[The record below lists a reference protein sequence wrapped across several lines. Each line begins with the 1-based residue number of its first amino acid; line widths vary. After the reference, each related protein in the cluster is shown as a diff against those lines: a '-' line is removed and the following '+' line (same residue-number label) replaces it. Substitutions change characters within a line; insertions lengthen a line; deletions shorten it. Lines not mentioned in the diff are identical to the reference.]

1 MMDINQNAL
10 GLVWAAVTQSPY
22 ATNEELAHAT
32 ALPYGMVTVAL
43 EQLQAMGHIGPDPLP
58 GNARRIRVKMTY
70 GPVSRQGN
78 RVQINGVNIP
88 ILGEIGDGPDGQ
100 PIVRFYGGR

>member
-1 MMDINQNAL
+1 MNINQNAL
-10 GLVWAAVTQSPY
+10 NLVWAAVTQNPR
-22 ATNEELAHAT
+22 ATNEELAHGT
-32 ALPYGMVTVAL
+32 ALPYGMVRTAL

-58 GNARRIRVKMTY
+58 GEARYIRVKMTY

-78 RVQINGVNIP
+78 SVRIGNVDIP

-100 PIVRFYGGR
+100 PVVRFYGE